1 MTRRVAVFG
10 ASGHVGGTLVERLLA
25 RGTYDVRPVI
35 HTAGNAWRLARRGIR
50 LWQADLARREEIREV
65 VAGCDV
71 VVNCTYPPGEQMEPT
86 AKNLTAECLAAGV
99 KRFVHLS
106 SIAVYGE
113 FPSRAAEYETA
124 TERAPKR
131 TYGYYKLRQDEIV
144 ERAAKSGLPSVV
156 LCPPNI
162 TGLNSRYLF
171 EILEALRRGM
181 LPLVGDGS
189 APCVLVDVVNLAA
202 AIELAF
208 DHGAA
213 DGRRVF
219 INDDE
224 PTTWRDVVDS
234 LWPIVGDAPP
244 VGSIGV
250 DEARRFVANQRDGF
264 TLAQAARR
272 IAGLGELK
280 RVVKQTPTLLRWAR
294 RCKKWSEYGPRRL
307 RQVFEAGPRI
317 ATASAAS
324 PNWSRLVAHQLRGVR
339 HRCDRARQELGYR
352 PELTFAQST
361 AEFRRWYEAYCGFGA
376 DEWPLLWQLHHRL
389 SATRGG

>member
-1 MTRRVAVFG
+1 MTRRVAIFG

-50 LWQADLARREEIREV
+50 LFQADLARREQIREV

-86 AKNLTAECLAAGV
+86 IKNLTAECLAAGAE
-99 KRFVHLS
+99 RFVHLS

-113 FPSRAAEYETA
+113 FPSSAAEHESA
-124 TERAPKR
+124 VERAPKR
-131 TYGYYKLRQDEIV
+131 TYGFYKLRQDEIV
-144 ERAAKSGLPSVV
+144 ERAARQGLPSVV

-162 TGLNSRYLF
+162 SGLNSRYLA
-171 EILEALRRGM
+171 EVLEALRRGT
-181 LPLVGDGS
+181 LPLVGDGT

-208 DHGAA
+208 ERGAA
-213 DGRRVF
+213 DGRRMF

-224 PTTWRDVVDS
+224 PTTWRDVVDA

-250 DEARRFVANQRDGF
+250 EEARRFVATQRDGY

-280 RVVKQTPTLLRWAR
+280 RVVKETPTLLRWAR
-294 RCKKWSEYGPRRL
+294 RCKQWSKYGPRRL
-307 RQVFEAGPRI
+307 RQVFEGGSRGASA
-317 ATASAAS
+317 ATASPA
-324 PNWSRLVAHQLRGVR
+324 WSRLVAHQLRGVR

-352 PELTFAQST
+352 PELTFAQGM
-361 AEFRRWYEAYCGFGA
+361 AEFRRWYATYCGFGG
-376 DEWPLLWQLHHRL
+376 DEWRLLQELYRRP